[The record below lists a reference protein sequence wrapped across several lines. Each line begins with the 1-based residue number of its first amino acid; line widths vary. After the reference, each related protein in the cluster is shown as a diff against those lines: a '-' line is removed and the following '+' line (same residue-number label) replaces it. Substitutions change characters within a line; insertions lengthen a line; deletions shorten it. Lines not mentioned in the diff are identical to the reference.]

1 MNKENQKGNPRRRTQ
16 QPARPQTAD
25 DVVFT
30 QPKPFL
36 RRRFVL
42 HIATVLAV
50 VLALILGMS
59 IFFKVEKVTVSG
71 MMKYT
76 AWDIRQ
82 ASGIQDG
89 ENLLSLSKAQISGNI
104 MTNLPYISSVR
115 VGIKL
120 PGTVHI
126 EVTEVDVTYA
136 VEDTQGAWWQISSQ
150 GKVVAALAAAE
161 AQDYTRILGIRIQNP
176 QAGQWAVAEEP
187 VPEVDED
194 GVEIPVTVLGSER
207 FSLALQILQDLEAN
221 GILGKVATVDVT
233 NMGALT
239 LWYGA
244 QYQVLLGDRTDLT
257 RKIRAM
263 EGAIAELGAFDRG
276 ILDVRFVISEEDVVH
291 IPFTEE

>member
-16 QPARPQTAD
+16 QPARPKTAD

-207 FSLALQILQDLEAN
+207 FSLALQILQNLEAN

-233 NMGALT
+233 NMGALI
-239 LWYGA
+239 LWYGT

-257 RKIRAM
+257 RKIQAM
-263 EGAIAELGAFDRG
+263 EGAIVKLGAFDRG